1 MPIMNAKL
9 DKIDGHSCIVAIGS
23 NQSLKSSSSSSSS
36 SDLLGVAISRIAASV
51 GPITSLSRFFLTP
64 AFPKGSGPDFVNA
77 ALVVRAQ
84 GSGNEILAK
93 LNSIEQKLGRIR
105 ETRWG
110 QRTIDIDLIAVGQEV
125 IPNCEIFKNWQLLPF
140 SQQMKIA
147 PDQLILPHPRMQDR
161 AFVLGPMM
169 DICPDW
175 FHPIIQQS
183 VSQMYEAL
191 DTEDK
196 AELMPL

>member
-1 MPIMNAKL
+1 MYAKL
-9 DKIDGHSCIVAIGS
+9 NQMDYQSCIVAIGS
-23 NQSLKSSSSSSSS
+23 NQRLINSSS
-36 SDLLGVAISRIAASV
+36 SDVLSAALSRIAVSV
-51 GPITSLSRFFLTP
+51 GHIILLSRFFKTP

-84 GSGNEILAK
+84 GSADEILEK
-93 LNSIEQKLGRIR
+93 LHAIEHELGRVR

-110 QRTIDIDLIAVGQEV
+110 QRTIDIDLIAVEQKI
-125 IPNCEIFKNWQLLPF
+125 IPNSETYRKWQLLPF
-140 SQQMKIA
+140 SQQSTSA

-169 DICPDW
+169 EICPDW
-175 FHPIIQQS
+175 VHPVIQKS
-183 VSQMYEAL
+183 VSQMYDEL
-191 DTEDK
+191 DSRDK